1 MLHIHVLAYI
11 CIYPTERKPA
21 RLTRTSS
28 NSSIGTQHEK
38 IKSTNANKYLLRRHG
53 KRRNANQPNS
63 RQAPA
68 TKNIDDVICAQR
80 SKGKRRNANQPNS
93 RRETKKQKTANA
105 TRKNQKQK
113 RKQIFMCTTKK
124 RKTTERKPAQL
135 TISASNLSG
144 KEIRL
149 AGSARAAR
157 RLGMLPTLWEP

>member
-1 MLHIHVLAYI
+1 MESRLRKTLYLSLYTHMLHIHVLAYI

-68 TKNIDDVICAQR
+68 AKNIDDVICAQR

-93 RRETKKQKTANA
+93 RRETKKQKNGQ
-105 TRKNQKQK
+105 RN
-113 RKQIFMCTTKK
+113 TKK
-124 RKTTERKPAQL
+124 SKAKTQTNIYVHNEETENDGTQ
-135 TISASNLSG
+135 TS
-144 KEIRL
+144 
-149 AGSARAAR
+149 
-157 RLGMLPTLWEP
+157 PTHDKRQ